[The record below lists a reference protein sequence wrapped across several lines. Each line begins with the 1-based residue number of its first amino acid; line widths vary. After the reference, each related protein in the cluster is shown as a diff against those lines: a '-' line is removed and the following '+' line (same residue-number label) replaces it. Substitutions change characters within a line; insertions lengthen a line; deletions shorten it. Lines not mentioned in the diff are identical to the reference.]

1 VFLQNVLSPLLYH
14 KQELP
19 KLSKI
24 LHITMVIK
32 VAWGSP
38 TSHFS
43 VHGNKG
49 SLGIPSHFNMHGNK
63 GSLGIPN
70 QSLQSAEAYV
80 VLHVKCP
87 LFFSG
92 VKKSWSNWRC
102 HERVE
107 LYLHNPFFMVL
118 CSLSVGDFLDAFGPG
133 KVPMVSSCEH
143 LWVP

>member
-1 VFLQNVLSPLLYH
+1 MSGCVSAERPVTAVVPQAGVTETFKNTAH
-14 KQELP
+14 
-19 KLSKI
+19 
-24 LHITMVIK
+24 
-32 VAWGSP
+32 
-38 TSHFS
+38 
-43 VHGNKG
+43 N
-49 SLGIPSHFNMHGNK
+49 HGNK